1 LASSWAGQRYQEA
14 WTGGMTTERDHGSD
28 PPPTMLRCPITGSNL
43 YPTLVAA
50 LRDMRHANGRDPTTG
65 EGVGNRSWIGLSI
78 AMIVLDTLTRADE
91 GVADRWKR
99 LLTAHEVPE
108 EDADLIYALRN
119 SLLHGYGVP
128 KPSRTHGRTVLLTSD
143 PSRYAVDT
151 SKRGQALVSVPVFCG
166 HLVERIVAEAYDQWD
181 VTLLDTDVKL

>member
-1 LASSWAGQRYQEA
+1 
-14 WTGGMTTERDHGSD
+14 MTTERDHGSD
-28 PPPTMLRCPITGSNL
+28 PPPKMLVCPITGSNL

-50 LRDMRHANGRDPTTG
+50 LRDMRQANGRDETTG

-78 AMIVLDTLTRADE
+78 GMIVLDTLTREDE
-91 GVADRWKR
+91 GVTDRWKR
-99 LLTAHEVPE
+99 LLTAHEVSE
-108 EDADLIYALRN
+108 EDADIIYALRN

-128 KPSRTHGRTVLLTSD
+128 KPSRTHNRTVLLTSD

-166 HLVERIVAEAYDQWD
+166 YLVERIVLEAYDQWD
-181 VTLLDTDVKL
+181 VTLLNTDVKL